1 MRTTVIPALAL
12 LLLAGCSD
20 QEAVGPLA
28 ENHSVVAAGAVNAA
42 TPDIS
47 GVWQQE
53 RDLFIHLAAW
63 AAPMFGV
70 TPEGERTTLRCSATG
85 TVEFV
90 QDGAAFTAT
99 YTEQGEC
106 STPGGQTV
114 QVGGAGTMDGTISGR
129 SIAAMAIGHPGPVE
143 CPQRGSIRVVN
154 GAAVEISGMAHCI
167 EPGHPQSLVQVPL
180 PRAGPNHTRWVMYR

>member
-1 MRTTVIPALAL
+1 MRTTLIPALAL

-28 ENHSVVAAGAVNAA
+28 ENHTVVAAGAVNAA

-53 RDLFIHLAAW
+53 RDLVIHLAAW
-63 AAPMFGV
+63 AAPMFGL
-70 TPEGERTTLRCSATG
+70 TPEGQRTTLRCSLTG
-85 TVEFV
+85 TVDIT
-90 QDGAAFTAT
+90 QTGAAFSAT

-106 STPGGQTV
+106 TTPGGQSV
-114 QVGGAGTMDGTISGR
+114 QNMGAGDMDGTISGR
-129 SIAAMAIGHPGPVE
+129 SISAIAVGHPGPVE

-154 GAAVEISGMAHCI
+154 GAAIEISGMGNCY
-167 EPGHPQSLVQVPL
+167 EPGHPQSLIQVPL
-180 PRAGPNHTRWVMYR
+180 TRAGPNHTRWVMYR